1 MKKIISVLLAVLT
14 VFSMFVITASA
25 AKAPTITVKADT
37 TAVKVGDTVKVTV
50 STSKNSKLCSATI
63 SLVYDP
69 EYFQVVNQTSTAAFS
84 MERFGEI
91 EGKVMFLGIT
101 NSKISDSAT
110 ELFTAE
116 FKILKTGGT
125 IELLPEE
132 VYVVDGDNDVNVTD
146 KIRTA
151 TLTFNDECNCNCHK
165 SGISKFFFDFALFFQ
180 KLFGANKDCACGV
193 AHY

>member
-1 MKKIISVLLAVLT
+1 MKKFISVLLAVLT
-14 VFSMFVITASA
+14 VFSMFAITASA

-91 EGKVMFLGIT
+91 EGKVINNSVLGTVTKNTDFGVIGNIIDISIDENGFTKELIVEKYKFLRNTKKLPDCIIDYQE
-101 NSKISDSAT
+101 S
-110 ELFTAE
+110 
-116 FKILKTGGT
+116 IL
-125 IELLPEE
+125 
-132 VYVVDGDNDVNVTD
+132 
-146 KIRTA
+146 
-151 TLTFNDECNCNCHK
+151 
-165 SGISKFFFDFALFFQ
+165 
-180 KLFGANKDCACGV
+180 
-193 AHY
+193 